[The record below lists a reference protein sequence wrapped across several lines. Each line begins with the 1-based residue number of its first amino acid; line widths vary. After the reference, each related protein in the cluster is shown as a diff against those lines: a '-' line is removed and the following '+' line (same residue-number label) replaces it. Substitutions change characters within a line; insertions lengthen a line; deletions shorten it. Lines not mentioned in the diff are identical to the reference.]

1 MTQVIINGESKTVN
15 AKNIVEL
22 LNAFDYQ
29 SEKVAVAINGEFVPR
44 SNYESQNLNEN
55 DSIEVLSAV
64 QGG

>member
-1 MTQVIINGESKTVN
+1 MTQIILNGESKTVD

-22 LNAFDYQ
+22 LNTFDYQ
-29 SEKVAVAINGEFVPR
+29 SDKVAVAINGEFVPR

>member
-15 AKNIVEL
+15 TKNIVEL